1 MARPETKE
9 PTMLEPEIREV
20 VTTLVTQQLAVL
32 SAGSRLASLRKE
44 VGELKK
50 TRDGT
55 IAELARLQIKFTHM
69 ELPLGLTTDDRGYVI
84 AEDADEEEDEE

>member
-1 MARPETKE
+1 MAQTTEQ
-9 PTMLEPEIREV
+9 TMLDPEIRDV
-20 VTTLVTQQLAVL
+20 VKTLVNQQLEVL
-32 SAGSRLASLRKE
+32 AAGSRLASLRKE

-69 ELPLGLTTDDRGYVI
+69 ELPFGLKTDEKGYVV
-84 AEDADEEEDEE
+84 ADEAGDEEEDEE